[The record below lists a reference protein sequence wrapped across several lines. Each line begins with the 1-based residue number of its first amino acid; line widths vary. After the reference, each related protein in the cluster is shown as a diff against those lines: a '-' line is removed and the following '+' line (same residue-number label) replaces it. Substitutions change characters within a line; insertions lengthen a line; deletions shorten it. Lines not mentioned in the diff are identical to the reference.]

1 MINREITYERDVNKS
16 YMKIPAV
23 MESSLDEKLMLRKA
37 YQGIV
42 PMEKCYVNGKGQ
54 YWYNISGKQ
63 ALDTYCR
70 VNAINQRFFET
81 LILRICSQLEVLEW
95 NLMDTASLVVD
106 PELIFLNHSGEEIS
120 FILYPNTKGNF
131 LDELQQLIEYLLT
144 KLNHSDKEGVHQAY
158 RIYEMTLTEGYSITD
173 LKQMILSVREENEET
188 SEIKSVLAYEET
200 PSSSTSK
207 EIWEYEGNE
216 ESKERD
222 FKEEMLKKADVFL
235 IIEKKIQDLVERIK
249 EILATKKEK
258 DEEIPMVVCP
268 DDPMEEEVESVIHPT
283 ICLATTLG
291 QSQGLLLHEGIG
303 NYPDFDLEKESC
315 IVGKSSKA
323 KLCINRETISQF
335 HAKIDYSN
343 DTYYIE
349 DMNSTNGT
357 FVNDK
362 MLNYKEKRLL
372 SPGDVLRFADIKYRF
387 L

>member
-63 ALDTYCR
+63 ALDAYCR

-106 PELIFLNHSGEEIS
+106 PELIFVNHSGEEIS

-131 LDELQQLIEYLLT
+131 LDELQELIEYLLT

-158 RIYEMTLTEGYSITD
+158 RIYEMTLTEGYSISD
-173 LKQMILSVREENEET
+173 LKQMILSVREEKNET
-188 SEIKSVLAYEET
+188 PAIKPMLAYEES
-200 PSSSTSK
+200 PSSSKSK
-207 EIWEYEGNE
+207 ED
-216 ESKERD
+216 D
-222 FKEEMLKKADVFL
+222 FKEEMRNKEAVFL

-249 EILATKKEK
+249 EILATKKAK

-268 DDPMEEEVESVIHPT
+268 DDPMEEEIEHVINPT
-283 ICLATTLG
+283 ICLATTLAK
-291 QSQGLLLHEGIG
+291 SQGLLLHEGIG
-303 NYPDFDLEKESC
+303 NYPDFDLGKESC

-323 KLCINRETISQF
+323 GLCINRETISQF
-335 HAKIDYSN
+335 HAKIDCSN